1 MKVSYKQMRVELI
14 EYLKAYNALDLILKM
29 NDLELET
36 LYKQVTKPRLI
47 KPKPMEGEHD
57 GLL

>member
-1 MKVSYKQMRVELI
+1 MKVSHKQMRVELI

-36 LYKQVTKPRLI
+36 LYKQVNKPRLI
-47 KPKPMEGEHD
+47 KPKSVEEIE
-57 GLL
+57 